1 MIEPKPSAVAVAE
14 YSYRHEAEFA
24 AGLLEDAGIA
34 FRLQIDDAGGADIGV
49 TIGRPAVLWVR
60 AEDAPRARDVLD
72 TGLES
77 PGRSGEPRPTE
88 RPPGARGT
96 GTHLSAVERV
106 VAALLGVALVGIG
119 AVVADGGVWTAACW
133 LAGSVLIV
141 SAASGRTAGPIKA
154 GLRTLSGGAP

>member
-1 MIEPKPSAVAVAE
+1 MIEPKPSAIAVAE

-60 AEDAPRARDVLD
+60 AEDASRARDVLD

-77 PGRSGEPRPTE
+77 PDRSGEPGATE
-88 RPPGARGT
+88 RPSGAREPGT
-96 GTHLSAVERV
+96 RLSAVERV
-106 VAALLGVALVGIG
+106 VAALLGAALVGIG
-119 AVVADGGVWTAACW
+119 AVVGGVWTAACW

-141 SAASGRTAGPIKA
+141 SAASGRTAGTIKA
-154 GLRTLSGGAP
+154 GLRALSGGAP